1 MRESDHTLEQDY
13 SMRHRIFYNPLQFIF
28 TLILGA
34 ILAFSVSILFFGIAS
49 TAFARIGFSW
59 TDAFLLLFLSLIGSH
74 VNIPLTTIETNN
86 PIDKQ
91 KYVKAFGISYRVP
104 FKQSFRT
111 KTTIAANMGGAIIPT
126 MVAFYLLTIF
136 PDALTYCIS
145 ATIFVTVVTKLVARP
160 VKGVGIVSPAL
171 VPPLSAAI
179 ISTIVIAAANAHPDL
194 LFATAYISGTMGTL
208 IGADLLNLR
217 SITKLGAPVVS
228 IGGAG
233 TFDGIFLAGVLAVL
247 LV

>member
-1 MRESDHTLEQDY
+1 
-13 SMRHRIFYNPLQFIF
+13 MRHRIFYNPFQFIF

-34 ILAFSVSILFFGIAS
+34 IIAFSVSILFFGLAS

-59 TDAFLLLFLSLIGSH
+59 SDAFLLLFISLVGSN
-74 VNIPLTTIETNN
+74 VNIPITTIETQT
-86 PIDKQ
+86 PIENQ

-104 FKQSFRT
+104 FKQTFRT
-111 KTTIAANMGGAIIPT
+111 KTTVAANIGGAIIPT
-126 MVAFYLLTIF
+126 MVSIYLLSIF
-136 PDALTYCIS
+136 PEAFTYCVS
-145 ATIFVTVVTKLVARP
+145 ATIFVTIVTKLVARP

-171 VPPLSAAI
+171 IPPLAAAI
-179 ISTIVIAAANAHPDL
+179 SSTILIAAASAHPDL
-194 LFATAYISGTMGTL
+194 LFVTAYISGTMGTL
-208 IGADLLNLR
+208 IGADLLNLK

-233 TFDGIFLAGVLAVL
+233 TFDGVFLAGVLAVL

>member
-1 MRESDHTLEQDY
+1 
-13 SMRHRIFYNPLQFIF
+13 MRHRIFYNPFQFIF

-34 ILAFSVSILFFGIAS
+34 IIAFSVSILFFGLAS

-59 TDAFLLLFLSLIGSH
+59 SDAFLLLFISLVGSN
-74 VNIPLTTIETNN
+74 VNIPITTIETKT
-86 PIDKQ
+86 PIENH

-104 FKQSFRT
+104 FKQTFRT
-111 KTTIAANMGGAIIPT
+111 KTTVAANIGGAIIPT
-126 MVAFYLLTIF
+126 MVSIYLLSIF
-136 PDALTYCIS
+136 PEAFTYCVS
-145 ATIFVTVVTKLVARP
+145 ATIFVTIVTKLVARP

-171 VPPLSAAI
+171 IPPLAAAI
-179 ISTIVIAAANAHPDL
+179 SSTILIAAASAHPDL
-194 LFATAYISGTMGTL
+194 LFVTAYISGTMGTL
-208 IGADLLNLR
+208 IGADLLNLK

-233 TFDGIFLAGVLAVL
+233 TFDGVFLAGVLAVL